1 MTNYTDELKTITKKR
16 AALER
21 LISFAKQISKM
32 CGGLE
37 AVQEMAK
44 PSQIPKKGKFA
55 FIGQMAERLKPI
67 ESEQLQ
73 DRLGKLDKAVQKELG
88 AIIKIS
94 KTSEEQFIQLY
105 QQSSEKEM
113 ASSYDLLVNQLQDF
127 KRKAQTDV
135 AIRCVLHERGA
146 PLTHVKFP
154 LDQETLSSHVNNL
167 KGREGQVRQRIRKE
181 VTDLIADTEKMM
193 EMPQLPD
200 DIRGELGPLKNQLEK
215 IVADIDA
222 GKEIDLIPDCFEV
235 VDMSSGEEVV
245 MDTLPA
251 EPEDNVEP
259 QSPEA
264 VVDQTVEK
272 SEPKPET
279 PPKQPTPKKPAAKPA
294 KATAA
299 KQEQSPPQE
308 KAKPGF
314 FTRLKTWILSPWNVK
329 WKDLD

>member
-55 FIGQMAERLKPI
+55 FIGQMAHRLQPI
-67 ESEQLQ
+67 DSDQLQ

-94 KTSEEQFIQLY
+94 KTSEEQFFQLY

-135 AIRCVLHERGA
+135 AIRFVLHERGA

-154 LDQETLSSHVNNL
+154 LDQETLSGHVDTL

-181 VTDLIADTEKMM
+181 VTDLIADTQKMID
-193 EMPQLPD
+193 MPQLPE
-200 DIRGELGPLKNQLEK
+200 DIKSELGPLKNQLEK

-222 GKEIDLIPDCFEV
+222 GKEIDVIPDCFEV
-235 VDMSSGEEVV
+235 VDMSSGDEVV
-245 MDTLPA
+245 MDTLPMEPEEDSEPQVAAANLKETHEENVPTKA
-251 EPEDNVEP
+251 EPRAK
-259 QSPEA
+259 A
-264 VVDQTVEK
+264 VQ
-272 SEPKPET
+272 P
-279 PPKQPTPKKPAAKPA
+279 PPKQA
-294 KATAA
+294 KAAPVA
-299 KQEQSPPQE
+299 QKKEPQPE
-308 KAKPGF
+308 KPKPGF
-314 FTRLKTWILSPWNVK
+314 FSRLKMWIFSPWNVK
-329 WKDLD
+329 WKDLE